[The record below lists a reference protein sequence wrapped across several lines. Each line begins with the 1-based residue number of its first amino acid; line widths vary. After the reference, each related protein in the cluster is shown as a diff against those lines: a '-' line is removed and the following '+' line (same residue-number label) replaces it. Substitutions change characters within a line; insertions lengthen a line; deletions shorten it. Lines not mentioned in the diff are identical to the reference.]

1 MSMYGDGGFFFL
13 QPVNNPKQVVSSYG
27 DGGFYFLQQMTS
39 PQQVVSSYGAFHLDR
54 GLGYGEAPVS
64 YVKSADAKCKAK
76 LTQWEALKKNEN
88 SLTKGVRVQLEKEL
102 IESGC
107 LQKTGGGSKKR
118 PGQGENPEVPED
130 KEEVNLEIDEEES
143 FWDQYKTYIIA
154 GSALA
159 ALGLGYVAYRS
170 MK

>member
-13 QPVNNPKQVVSSYG
+13 QPVNNPEQVVSSYG

-54 GLGYGEAPVS
+54 GLGYGEAPVTYLRS
-64 YVKSADAKCKAK
+64 TDAKCKAK

-107 LQKTGGGSKKR
+107 LQKTGGGGSKKR
-118 PGQGENPEVPED
+118 PGQGESAEPED
-130 KEEVNLEIDEEES
+130 KDAASLDVGEES

-159 ALGLGYVAYRS
+159 ALGLGYVAYRAL
-170 MK
+170 K